1 MNLHIQ
7 KLALLN
13 FKNFEDALLEFS
25 PGVNC
30 IVGNNGAGKTNIL
43 DAIHYLSVCKSFLN
57 PVDSQNINHEA
68 DMFVVQGIFNR
79 DEKDFD
85 IYCGIKKGSKKQFKR
100 DKKAYDKLMDH
111 IGFIP
116 VVVISPLDGQII
128 TEGSDVRRKFIDS
141 VICQVDKEYLAQLL
155 QYNKVLQQRNALL
168 KQFHQPSFSTTTL
181 GLYDEQLDT
190 YGMPVYE
197 KRLAFFKEFNP
208 ILEKYFNQIAHANEK
223 VEIEYVTQMK
233 DGSLLDLLTKNRRK
247 DLSNFYTNY
256 GVHKDDLLLNL
267 NGHPIKKFGSQ
278 GQQKTLLIA
287 LKLAKLEYLK
297 EKLNIHPI
305 LLLDDAYDKLDD
317 NRMQYL
323 LKLLTDEKLS
333 QIFITDTSK
342 ERIPSIFKQLKVD
355 VKVFEISGGKV
366 A

>member
-13 FKNFEDALLEFS
+13 FKNFENALLEFS

-57 PVDSQNINHEA
+57 SVDSQNINHEA

-141 VICQVDKEYLAQLL
+141 VICQVDKKYLSHLL

-168 KQFHQPSFSTTTL
+168 KQFHGPDFSTTTL

-190 YGMPVYE
+190 YGMPVFE

-208 ILEKYFNQIAHANEK
+208 ILEKYFNQIAHTNEL

-267 NGHPIKKFGSQ
+267 NGHPIKRFGSQ

-297 EKLNIHPI
+297 EKLNIYPI

-342 ERIPSIFKQLKVD
+342 ERIPSIFKKLKVD
-355 VKVFEISGGKV
+355 VKVFEISGGKI